1 MGDQD
6 TFNNTEHSTT
16 HNQAGH
22 QVVNG
27 GIYNINNYYS
37 RDRSQL
43 DEKLLEAAKRGDT
56 ARVQQLLDDGAN
68 ASATDAHGQ
77 TVLHVAAS
85 EGRRDLVSLLLNR
98 GAKRDARDHSNRQPA
113 QRALLSGHISLAN
126 LLG

>member
-1 MGDQD
+1 MGDQS

-37 RDRSQL
+37 PERSQL
-43 DEKLLEAAKRGDT
+43 DQKLLDAAKRGDT
-56 ARVQQLLDDGAN
+56 AKVQQLLDDGAD

-77 TVLHVAAS
+77 TVLHIAAAK
-85 EGRRDLVSLLLNR
+85 GLTDIAGLLLNR
-98 GAKRDARDHSNRQPA
+98 GAKRDARDKSNRQPA
-113 QRALLSGHISLAN
+113 QHALLNGNISLAN